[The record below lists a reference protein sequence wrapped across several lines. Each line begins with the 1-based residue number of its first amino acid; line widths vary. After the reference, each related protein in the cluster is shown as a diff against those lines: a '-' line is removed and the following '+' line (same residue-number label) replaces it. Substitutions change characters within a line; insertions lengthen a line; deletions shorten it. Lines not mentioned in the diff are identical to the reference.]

1 VLAWQM
7 VENGCE
13 AGHVVDRGEV
23 VIDVDKEED
32 DDGVVN
38 ADEVK
43 ADRLYEIAKC
53 EKLSLLLK
61 DWEKQFKVARERIE
75 TKTTRTNSAKND
87 LYQWIGFFS
96 VFQGVV
102 LTAVAQSSTLGCQQ
116 SWAPASLSLI
126 ASVVTIVSVHFKLKS
141 YRALEVN
148 LADETYDS
156 KILHQQIEELKTQ
169 GTSFKFSWF
178 LDRAERQ
185 KERQEEERQKADKK
199 KAHKKKT
206 DKQKADGNKKQRRRK
221 DRYYWA
227 WDWAVILALVLFST
241 IILKCCILVLCGP
254 DKHKPGT

>member
-1 VLAWQM
+1 M

-13 AGHVVDRGEV
+13 AGPVVER
-23 VIDVDKEED
+23 VIDVDHEED

-43 ADRLYEIAKC
+43 AERLCEIANC
-53 EKLSLLLK
+53 QKLSLLLK

-102 LTAVAQSSTLGCQQ
+102 LTAVAWSSTLGCQQ

-141 YRALEVN
+141 YRALELN
-148 LADETYDS
+148 LANETYDS
-156 KILHQQIEELKTQ
+156 KVRTFPVYIYIYIHI
-169 GTSFKFSWF
+169 SNSAAFSARCSLEMSYPF
-178 LDRAERQ
+178 PSSPRPY
-185 KERQEEERQKADKK
+185 
-199 KAHKKKT
+199 
-206 DKQKADGNKKQRRRK
+206 G
-221 DRYYWA
+221 
-227 WDWAVILALVLFST
+227 
-241 IILKCCILVLCGP
+241 
-254 DKHKPGT
+254 

>member
-1 VLAWQM
+1 M

-13 AGHVVDRGEV
+13 AGHLVDRV
-23 VIDVDKEED
+23 VIDVGNEED

-38 ADEVK
+38 ADEEK

-141 YRALEVN
+141 YRALELN
-148 LADETYDS
+148 LAKETYDS
-156 KILHQQIEELKTQ
+156 KVRTFPVYIYIYIHISNSAAFSACCRNEL
-169 GTSFKFSWF
+169 SFSKFS
-178 LDRAERQ
+178 
-185 KERQEEERQKADKK
+185 KAIWLMEH
-199 KAHKKKT
+199 AGV
-206 DKQKADGNKKQRRRK
+206 Q
-221 DRYYWA
+221 
-227 WDWAVILALVLFST
+227 
-241 IILKCCILVLCGP
+241 
-254 DKHKPGT
+254 

>member
-1 VLAWQM
+1 M

-13 AGHVVDRGEV
+13 AGLVVDGV
-23 VIDVDKEED
+23 VIDVDNEED
-32 DDGVVN
+32 DDHLVN

-53 EKLSLLLK
+53 EKLNLLLK

-148 LADETYDS
+148 LKNETYDS
-156 KILHQQIEELKTQ
+156 TVRTFPVYIYVHISNSTA
-169 GTSFKFSWF
+169 FS
-178 LDRAERQ
+178 A
-185 KERQEEERQKADKK
+185 
-199 KAHKKKT
+199 
-206 DKQKADGNKKQRRRK
+206 
-221 DRYYWA
+221 
-227 WDWAVILALVLFST
+227 
-241 IILKCCILVLCGP
+241 CCSLEKSYPFPSSPRPYG
-254 DKHKPGT
+254 

>member
-1 VLAWQM
+1 M

-13 AGHVVDRGEV
+13 AGHVVDRV
-23 VIDVDKEED
+23 VIDVDSEED
-32 DDGVVN
+32 DDCDVN
-38 ADEVK
+38 ADELK
-43 ADRLYEIAKC
+43 ADRLYEIAKDD
-53 EKLSLLLK
+53 KLSLLLK

-126 ASVVTIVSVHFKLKS
+126 ASVVTIVSVRFKLKS
-141 YRALEVN
+141 YRALEDN
-148 LADETYDS
+148 LANETYDS
-156 KILHQQIEELKTQ
+156 KILHEQIAELKTQ

-178 LDRAERQ
+178 LDRA
-185 KERQEEERQKADKK
+185 KRQEEEKQKADKK
-199 KAHKKKT
+199 KTDKQKT

-227 WDWAVILALVLFST
+227 WDWAVTLALVLFST
-241 IILKCCILVLCGP
+241 IILLCCILVLCGP

>member
-1 VLAWQM
+1 M

-13 AGHVVDRGEV
+13 AGHLVDRV
-23 VIDVDKEED
+23 VIDVGNEED

-38 ADEVK
+38 ADEEK

-141 YRALEVN
+141 YRALEFN
-148 LADETYDS
+148 LASETYDS
-156 KILHQQIEELKTQ
+156 KVRTFPVYIYISNLAAFSACCSLELSYPFPSSPRPY
-169 GTSFKFSWF
+169 G
-178 LDRAERQ
+178 
-185 KERQEEERQKADKK
+185 
-199 KAHKKKT
+199 
-206 DKQKADGNKKQRRRK
+206 
-221 DRYYWA
+221 
-227 WDWAVILALVLFST
+227 
-241 IILKCCILVLCGP
+241 
-254 DKHKPGT
+254 

>member
-1 VLAWQM
+1 M

-13 AGHVVDRGEV
+13 AGPVVER
-23 VIDVDKEED
+23 VIDVDHEED

-43 ADRLYEIAKC
+43 AERLCEIANC
-53 EKLSLLLK
+53 QKLSLLLK

-96 VFQGVV
+96 VFQGVL
-102 LTAVAQSSTLGCQQ
+102 LTAVAWSSTLGCQQ

-141 YRALEVN
+141 YRALEFN
-148 LADETYDS
+148 LASETYDS
-156 KILHQQIEELKTQ
+156 KILHEQIAELKTQ

-241 IILKCCILVLCGP
+241 IILLCCILILCGP

>member
-1 VLAWQM
+1 M

-61 DWEKQFKVARERIE
+61 DWEKQFKVARERLE

-148 LADETYDS
+148 LANETYDS
-156 KILHQQIEELKTQ
+156 KVRTFPVYIYIYIYLYTYIEFGCFFCMLFFRNEL
-169 GTSFKFSWF
+169 SFSKFS
-178 LDRAERQ
+178 
-185 KERQEEERQKADKK
+185 KAIWLMEH
-199 KAHKKKT
+199 AGV
-206 DKQKADGNKKQRRRK
+206 Q
-221 DRYYWA
+221 
-227 WDWAVILALVLFST
+227 
-241 IILKCCILVLCGP
+241 
-254 DKHKPGT
+254 

>member
-1 VLAWQM
+1 M

-23 VIDVDKEED
+23 VIDVDKDED

-43 ADRLYEIAKC
+43 AERLYDIAKC

-148 LADETYDS
+148 LANETYDS
-156 KILHQQIEELKTQ
+156 KGEEAGEGK
-169 GTSFKFSWF
+169 
-178 LDRAERQ
+178 R
-185 KERQEEERQKADKK
+185 EEERQKADKK

-206 DKQKADGNKKQRRRK
+206 DKQKTDGNKKQRRRK

-241 IILKCCILVLCGP
+241 IILWCCILVLCGP

>member
-1 VLAWQM
+1 M

-13 AGHVVDRGEV
+13 AGHLVDRV
-23 VIDVDKEED
+23 VIDVGNEED

-38 ADEVK
+38 ADEEK

-141 YRALEVN
+141 YRALELN
-148 LADETYDS
+148 LAKETYDS
-156 KILHQQIEELKTQ
+156 KILHEQIQQLRTEGK
-169 GTSFKFSWF
+169 SFKFSWF
-178 LDRAERQ
+178 LNRAERQ
-185 KERQEEERQKADKK
+185 EKER
-199 KAHKKKT
+199 
-206 DKQKADGNKKQRRRK
+206 QKADGNKKQRRGK

-241 IILKCCILVLCGP
+241 IILLCGILVLCGP

>member
-1 VLAWQM
+1 M
-7 VENGCE
+7 VENGGE
-13 AGHVVDRGEV
+13 AGPVVDSV
-23 VIDVDKEED
+23 AIDVDSEED
-32 DDGVVN
+32 DDHGVN

-43 ADRLYEIAKC
+43 ADRLYDIAQNV
-53 EKLSLLLK
+53 KLSLLLK

-148 LADETYDS
+148 LANETYDS
-156 KILHQQIEELKTQ
+156 KILHEQIAELKTQ

-178 LDRAERQ
+178 LDRA
-185 KERQEEERQKADKK
+185 KRQEAERQKADKK
-199 KAHKKKT
+199 KTDKQKADKKKTDKQKT
-206 DKQKADGNKKQRRRK
+206 DKQKADGNKKQQRRRK
-221 DRYYWA
+221 DRYYGA
-227 WDWAVILALVLFST
+227 WDWAVILAHVLFST
-241 IILKCCILVLCGP
+241 IILLCCILVLCGP

>member
-1 VLAWQM
+1 M

-13 AGHVVDRGEV
+13 AGPVVER
-23 VIDVDKEED
+23 VIDVDHEED

-43 ADRLYEIAKC
+43 AERLCEIANC
-53 EKLSLLLK
+53 QKLSLLLK

-141 YRALEVN
+141 YRALEFN
-148 LADETYDS
+148 LASETYDS
-156 KILHQQIEELKTQ
+156 KILHEQIAELKTQ

-185 KERQEEERQKADKK
+185 EKERQEEERQKADKK

-241 IILKCCILVLCGP
+241 IILLCCILILCGP

>member
-1 VLAWQM
+1 M

-23 VIDVDKEED
+23 VIDVDKDED

-43 ADRLYEIAKC
+43 AERLYDIAKC

-148 LADETYDS
+148 LANETYDS
-156 KILHQQIEELKTQ
+156 KIAELKTQ

-178 LDRAERQ
+178 LDRAKRQ
-185 KERQEEERQKADKK
+185 EKERQEEERQKADKK

-206 DKQKADGNKKQRRRK
+206 DKQKTDGNKKQRRRK

-241 IILKCCILVLCGP
+241 IILWCCILVLCGP

>member
-1 VLAWQM
+1 M
-7 VENGCE
+7 VENGGE
-13 AGHVVDRGEV
+13 AGPVVDSV
-23 VIDVDKEED
+23 AIDVDSEED
-32 DDGVVN
+32 DDHGVN

-43 ADRLYEIAKC
+43 ADRLYDIAQNV
-53 EKLSLLLK
+53 KLSLLLK

-102 LTAVAQSSTLGCQQ
+102 LTAVAQASTLGCQQ

-126 ASVVTIVSVHFKLKS
+126 ASVVTIVSVRFKLKS
-141 YRALEVN
+141 YRALEDN
-148 LADETYDS
+148 LANETHDS
-156 KILHQQIEELKTQ
+156 KILHEQIAELKTQ

-178 LDRAERQ
+178 LDRA
-185 KERQEEERQKADKK
+185 KRQKADKK
-199 KAHKKKT
+199 KADKKKT
-206 DKQKADGNKKQRRRK
+206 DEQKAHGNKKQRRRK

-241 IILKCCILVLCGP
+241 IILLCCILVLCGP